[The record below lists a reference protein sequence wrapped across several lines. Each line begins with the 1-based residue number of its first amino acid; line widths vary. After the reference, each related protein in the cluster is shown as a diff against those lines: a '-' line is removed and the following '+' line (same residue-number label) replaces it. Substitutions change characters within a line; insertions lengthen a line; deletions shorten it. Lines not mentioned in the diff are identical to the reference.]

1 TQIDYFYRQIELKFS
16 DGSHKVTDEKSIR
29 KYGDD
34 TEPMKNKNI
43 SNKERLK
50 ILLDEK
56 LDTYIRK
63 NADYGNSFEEQ
74 FKEYG
79 LLSLVIRLDDK
90 LRRLKQLMNNEAKVK
105 DESIRDTLLD
115 LSNYSDMGIMEL
127 DKLNKNN

>member
-1 TQIDYFYRQIELKFS
+1 PVKRIELTPIKNDDPLLNFSLKENVIYTPTNEKCEITQIDYFYRQIELKFS

-79 LLSLVIRLDDK
+79 LLSL
-90 LRRLKQLMNNEAKVK
+90 
-105 DESIRDTLLD
+105 
-115 LSNYSDMGIMEL
+115 
-127 DKLNKNN
+127 